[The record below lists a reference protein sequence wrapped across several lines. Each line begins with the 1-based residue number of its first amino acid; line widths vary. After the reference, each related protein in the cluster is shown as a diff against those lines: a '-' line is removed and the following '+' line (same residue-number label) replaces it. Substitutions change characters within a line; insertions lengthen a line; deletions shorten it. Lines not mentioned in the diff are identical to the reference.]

1 MDTHTQN
8 DPNNPI
14 NYNGTSRYC
23 DICDVEESATYFV
36 EETTICES
44 CHDEILKEDQERI
57 KIAYNKTNF
66 NINTKL

>member
-1 MDTHTQN
+1 MDKYISE

-14 NYNGTSRYC
+14 NYNGKERYC
-23 DICDVEESATYFV
+23 EVCDVEESRTYFV
-36 EETTICES
+36 EYTNICES
-44 CHDEILKEDQERI
+44 CYDEIKKEDQERI

>member
-8 DPNNPI
+8 DPLNPI
-14 NYNGTSRYC
+14 NQQPKENFC
-23 DICDVEESATYFV
+23 DICDAEESKTYFIKD
-36 EETTICES
+36 TNICES
-44 CHDEILKEDQERI
+44 CHDEIKKEDAEII